1 MGVVRS
7 WPLIAV
13 ILTGSFVTASFPC
26 VAKHHSLRDKMLDFK
41 ASHFAHLKSANAA
54 DISHPIFQYLY
65 SEPDPSMKLSKE
77 PVVVSLQSYKEKL
90 RGLLAYELSE
100 DFRVGLNSFKAGPLP
115 LADLEVLPLA
125 PQLQP
130 KSLEVVKSR
139 GYGICFTVK
148 LD

>member
-26 VAKHHSLRDKMLDFK
+26 LAKHHSLRDKMLDFK
-41 ASHFAHLKSANAA
+41 ASHFAHLKAVNAA
-54 DISHPIFQYLY
+54 EISHPIFQYLY
-65 SEPDPSMKLSKE
+65 VEPEVDTKLNKE
-77 PVVVSLQSYKEKL
+77 PVVVSWQSYKDQL
-90 RGLLAYELSE
+90 RGLLAYQLSE
-100 DFRVGLNSFKAGPLP
+100 DFRIGLNSFKAGPLEQ
-115 LADLEVLPLA
+115 ADLDILPLV

-130 KSLEVVKSR
+130 RSLDITKSR
-139 GYGICFTVK
+139 GYGVCFTVK

>member
-26 VAKHHSLRDKMLDFK
+26 LAKHHSLRDKMLDFK
-41 ASHFAHLKSANAA
+41 ASHLANLKTVNAA
-54 DISHPIFQYLY
+54 ELSHPVFQYLY
-65 SEPDPSMKLSKE
+65 SDPQAVAKANNEPLI
-77 PVVVSLQSYKEKL
+77 VSWQSYKEQL
-90 RGLLAYELSE
+90 RGLLAYQLSE
-100 DFRVGLNSFKAGPLP
+100 DFRVGLNSFKAGPLEQ
-115 LADLEVLPLA
+115 ADLEVLPLV

-130 KSLEVVKSR
+130 RSLDITKSR
-139 GYGICFTVK
+139 GYGVCFTMT